1 MNEKTMTNP
10 VIVNN
15 DGVNFKPEL
24 MEKEKLY
31 HCIFNDKII
40 LAYKDHQD
48 FLNCYEIEE
57 PDLVKKIKSDSS
69 QNIDAILEEYIEKSN
84 LKSK

>member
-1 MNEKTMTNP
+1 MSLKIMNEP
-10 VIVNN
+10 LVANN
-15 DGVNFKPEL
+15 DGVNVKPEL

-31 HCIFNDKII
+31 HCIFNEKVI

-57 PDLVKKIKSDSS
+57 TDLVQKIKSNID
-69 QNIDAILEEYIEKSN
+69 QNIDSILEEYIEKTN

>member
-1 MNEKTMTNP
+1 MFLKTMTEP
-10 VIVNN
+10 IIAN
-15 DGVNFKPEL
+15 DEGVNVKPEL

-31 HCIFNDKII
+31 HCIYKDKVI
-40 LAYKDHQD
+40 LVYKDHQD

>member
-1 MNEKTMTNP
+1 MNLKTMTNP
-10 VIVNN
+10 IIVNN

-31 HCIFNDKII
+31 HCIFNNKII

>member
-1 MNEKTMTNP
+1 MVEP
-10 VIVNN
+10 LVANN
-15 DGVNFKPEL
+15 DGVNVKPEL

-31 HCIFNDKII
+31 HCIFNNKII
-40 LAYKDHQD
+40 LVYKDHQD

-57 PDLVKKIKSDSS
+57 TDLVERIKSAAD
-69 QNIDAILEEYIEKSN
+69 QNIDSILEEYMEKTN

>member
-69 QNIDAILEEYIEKSN
+69 QNIDAILEEYIEKTN